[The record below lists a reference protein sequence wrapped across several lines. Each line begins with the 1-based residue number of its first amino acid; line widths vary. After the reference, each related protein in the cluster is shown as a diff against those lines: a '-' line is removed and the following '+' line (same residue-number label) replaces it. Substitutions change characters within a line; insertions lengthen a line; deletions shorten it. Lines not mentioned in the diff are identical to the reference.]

1 MSGGEDGPRDAPGA
15 PPGGRGVADFLP
27 DAQGNVARFVRRRG
41 GRLLAKESADDLAQS
56 ILARALERGQGCAF
70 PNRAAFLE
78 WLYKVAASHL
88 ADRHAYWAALRREPQ
103 RLLRITCSGT
113 ADEGATPEPATDA
126 TGPGTRAD
134 RSESARRAER
144 ALGLL
149 LPRDRAFVE
158 WTVADLPIEEQAAR
172 LGISY
177 TAARQ
182 ARSRALARLR
192 SVFAA
197 LQGLG
202 E

>member
-1 MSGGEDGPRDAPGA
+1 MSGG
-15 PPGGRGVADFLP
+15 GVEQFLA
-27 DAQGNVARFVRRRG
+27 DAQANVARYVRRRG
-41 GRLLAKESADDLAQS
+41 GRLLAKEGADDLAQS
-56 ILARALERGQGCAF
+56 ILARALERGRGCVF

-78 WLYKVAASHL
+78 WLYRVAATHL

-103 RLLRITCSGT
+103 RLRRITCDGSPD
-113 ADEGATPEPATDA
+113 AGAVREPASDA
-126 TGPGTRAD
+126 TGPGTRAG
-134 RSESARRAER
+134 RAESARRAER

-158 WTVADLPIEEQAAR
+158 WTVADIPLEEQASR

-197 LQGLG
+197 LEGLG
-202 E
+202 D